1 MVDVAAA
8 AAAILAG
15 QVVAYP
21 TETFYGLAVDA
32 LAEDALARLTTLK
45 GRGAEKAFSL
55 LVADRTMLATL
66 CQDVSPRAEALMRKH
81 WPGPLT
87 LALPARPG
95 LPDRI
100 VSDGFVAVR
109 VSPHPLAQALVAAVG
124 RPITATS
131 ANPAGAAPPRTA
143 AEVSAYFPAPDC
155 LVLDGGATPG
165 GRPSTLARVR
175 GNDVEILRAGV
186 LALSPG
192 SDSD

>member
-1 MVDVAAA
+1 VVDVATAA
-8 AAAILAG
+8 ASLAAG

-32 LAEDALARLTTLK
+32 LDEDALARLASLK
-45 GRGAEKAFSL
+45 GREVEKAFSL
-55 LVADRTMLATL
+55 LVADRNMLSMV
-66 CQDVSPRAEALMRKH
+66 CGDVSALAESLMRQH

-95 LPDRI
+95 LPPKI

-109 VSPHPLAQALVAAVG
+109 ISPHPLAQALVTAVG

-143 AEVSAYFPAPDC
+143 DEIASYFPACDC
-155 LVLDGGATPG
+155 VILDGGTTPG

-175 GNDVEILRAGV
+175 GDQLEILRVGAV
-186 LALSPG
+186 VPHASKCR
-192 SDSD
+192 